1 MYPVKN
7 SITSKTR
14 IELFPLT
21 ARLSM
26 KLFMLCLVAA
36 SVAVALSVRV
46 DSKDSSAAITV
57 QAAGRG
63 GQSLNFQD
71 GRAMRVEYRGDQF
84 SSEALQSG
92 AARAR
97 ALASVDLDDNGT
109 PDLVA
114 GYSNNGSGI
123 VTVQRGNPE
132 AFAPVDDSVFVRIQ
146 AGYNPDSLSSIAEI
160 HQVPEPADFVVT
172 GDFNQD
178 AVKDVLVAARG
189 GGAYLLAGEGEGR
202 LAAARPIAL
211 PGQVTAV
218 AAAEFGMSDGKAD
231 LAVGVFGSDGPSL
244 LLFPSADGG
253 LSAPLS
259 FPLKAEATAIQ
270 FGNLDQDPFLD
281 VAVAA
286 GNKIEII
293 HGWGLKNFADAQS
306 RVETID
312 VPNTLRGLA
321 LGNFIWDRDNRTEIA
336 AQSAE
341 GTVSILQPGTLDR
354 RPFSPEEVAVR
365 VRLRGKV
372 TKQTDA
378 DILAA
383 ASWPA
388 KAESWN
394 TVKDVGVA
402 GVVSG
407 AESSQGLLVS
417 SHISWQQTDEL
428 LVLDAGQNKLK
439 IVQQV
444 DAGVQAAAGLAS
456 GDFSTMSM
464 DVTSAPVAVT
474 VLPRKLN
481 GERDLVLLGSDQ
493 SAASIIPQAPTAIFN
508 VSKIADTNDGT
519 CNADCSLR
527 EAVVAANAAPGST
540 INVPL
545 GTYQLTINGAAEAG
559 FCQSPGTGDLDIS
572 GNNTTITGAGA
583 ATTIVQQ
590 TQANDRVLCVDQAL
604 AGNFTFNMSGVTITG
619 GRETFAVGGG
629 GMVSGAANNS
639 TTVTNCTFSN
649 NQLSGA
655 GGPGGGGL
663 NNLGGSLT
671 VTGCTVGGTSAP
683 GASQLVVAQANS
695 SSASGGGLSHSPGDP
710 LNRASNGVLTVTGST
725 FQNNTA
731 ASGAAGGGGADVFT
745 HNLGTGSHSFATSTF
760 LSNKATV
767 GNGGGIIIESL
778 TCTVAT
784 TTFTTNAAQGVAS
797 LGGGIYVGGGG
808 LVLNGTSPTIVFSG
822 NTATIAGSSI
832 STGASVNVSG
842 TNTTIGGDIHI
853 PTNGIWTNNAGSA
866 LSPTNVVISGGTFN
880 MNNSTMTVTGNFLLG
895 PGPAVGGTFN
905 GNTGTV
911 NVAGNFTA
919 NAGGAGPAT
928 TFNAGTGTFN
938 FNGAGAQAI
947 NGTLSPTFNNL
958 TVNKGGGSLT
968 LGVNVGVASN
978 LTVTAGTFDL
988 STFTANR
995 TAAGGTLTVSN
1006 GATLRF
1012 QSATLP
1018 TNYSTY
1024 TLGATSTVEYYGTGA
1039 QTITAV
1045 NYGHLT
1051 SSSTGARTLAN
1062 AGTIGIAGIFT
1073 PGTNAYTITGSTIDF
1088 NGSVAQTIPAFN
1100 YNNLT
1105 SSNTGAR
1112 TLAGAGTIGVAG
1124 VFTPGTNAY
1133 TITGST
1139 INFNG
1144 AGAQTIPA
1152 FNFNNLTSSNTGAR
1166 TLAGAG
1172 TIGIAG
1178 VFTPGTNVYTIT
1190 GSTIDFNGSGA
1201 QTIPAFNYN
1210 HLTSSNTGARTLAGA
1225 GTIGVAGNFTPG
1237 TNAYTITGSTI
1248 DFNGSIPQA
1257 IPAFNYN
1264 NLTSSNTGARTLA
1277 NSGTIGIAGAFT
1289 PGTNAFTI
1297 TGSTIDFNG
1306 AGAQTISAFN
1316 YNNLTSSNTGARTLA
1331 NAGTIGI
1338 ANVFT
1343 VGTNTYTITGSTIN
1357 FNGSVAQTI
1366 PAFNYN
1372 NLTSSNTGARTLA
1385 NAGTIGIA
1393 AVFTPGTNVY
1403 TITGSTVAYNGS
1415 AAQTMPA
1422 TFTTY
1427 NNLTLNNPT
1436 SVAGFAGLTV
1446 QGLLRVQQGTFTS
1459 SSTYNDVQIDA
1470 GATMVATAGSTIN
1483 VGGNWT
1489 NNGTF
1494 TPGTGTVVFN
1504 GNNNT
1509 QTLAGN
1515 TTFNNLTLSHTG
1527 TGGVQGTIGTTLSVA
1542 GNWTSNGIFTPNGNT
1557 VNFNGAGAQTISG
1570 SATTQT
1576 FDNFTVNKAGGSTLS
1591 VAASTTTLDINGN
1604 VTLTLGTFAAGT
1616 ATTITVAGNW
1626 ANTGTFTSGGGAV
1639 TFDGANSTQTLS
1651 GNTTFNNLTIN
1662 HTGTGGVTASGSTL
1676 AVTGLLEVQGGTFTS
1691 SSTFNNVQIDSG
1703 ATLGGTNATT
1713 MNVSGNWTNNGGSP
1727 GSFTANGNTV
1737 NFNGAGAQ
1745 TIGGNTVTTFN
1756 NLTIANAG
1764 GGVSLALNATVN
1776 GILTLTNDLNTG
1788 ANTLIQP
1795 STAPASAGAGDV
1807 IGNVQRTNSPSSLP
1821 LGTALTFGNTF
1832 NRITFDSGTPP
1843 TDVTV
1848 NLVKSG
1854 PGDFPTSVT
1863 RTYVITPNGGG
1874 AFTST
1879 LQLHYLDAELNG
1891 NTEFILNLWR
1901 KDGATWNNQ
1910 GAIIHDP
1917 INNWVRQ
1924 VNVTQF
1930 SPWTFANG
1938 APTAAN
1944 GLITGRIV
1952 DDSGVPVEGAVVRL
1966 SGTQTRK
1973 FITDANGFYRF
1984 ENVETNGFYTV
1995 TPSRA
2000 NYSFS
2005 PAERSFSQ
2013 LGQATEATFSA
2024 TAAGSGLVN
2033 PLDTPEYFVRQNYL
2047 DFLNREPDEA
2057 GFNFWSDQ
2065 IIGCGADQGCI
2076 ERKRVNVSAAY
2087 FISIE
2092 FQQTGVL
2099 VDGLYRAAYG
2109 ARPDFAHF
2117 IPDTRTVGLGVQVN
2131 KDGWQAL
2138 LEANKQSFL
2147 AVFVNR
2153 PEFHAAFDNLS
2164 NADYVDTLISHTGV
2178 SFSSAERDAFVNG
2191 LVNGTQSRADTLRSI
2206 AENGRFVTAKFNDTF
2221 VMMEYMGYLRRDAD
2235 AAGFAFWLNKLNQFN
2250 GNFEQAEM
2258 VKSFIVS
2265 GEYRDR
2271 FPK

>member
-1 MYPVKN
+1 
-7 SITSKTR
+7 
-14 IELFPLT
+14 
-21 ARLSM
+21 
-26 KLFMLCLVAA
+26 
-36 SVAVALSVRV
+36 
-46 DSKDSSAAITV
+46 
-57 QAAGRG
+57 
-63 GQSLNFQD
+63 
-71 GRAMRVEYRGDQF
+71 
-84 SSEALQSG
+84 
-92 AARAR
+92 
-97 ALASVDLDDNGT
+97 
-109 PDLVA
+109 
-114 GYSNNGSGI
+114 
-123 VTVQRGNPE
+123 
-132 AFAPVDDSVFVRIQ
+132 
-146 AGYNPDSLSSIAEI
+146 
-160 HQVPEPADFVVT
+160 
-172 GDFNQD
+172 
-178 AVKDVLVAARG
+178 
-189 GGAYLLAGEGEGR
+189 
-202 LAAARPIAL
+202 
-211 PGQVTAV
+211 
-218 AAAEFGMSDGKAD
+218 
-231 LAVGVFGSDGPSL
+231 
-244 LLFPSADGG
+244 
-253 LSAPLS
+253 
-259 FPLKAEATAIQ
+259 
-270 FGNLDQDPFLD
+270 
-281 VAVAA
+281 
-286 GNKIEII
+286 
-293 HGWGLKNFADAQS
+293 
-306 RVETID
+306 
-312 VPNTLRGLA
+312 
-321 LGNFIWDRDNRTEIA
+321 
-336 AQSAE
+336 
-341 GTVSILQPGTLDR
+341 
-354 RPFSPEEVAVR
+354 
-365 VRLRGKV
+365 
-372 TKQTDA
+372 
-378 DILAA
+378 
-383 ASWPA
+383 
-388 KAESWN
+388 
-394 TVKDVGVA
+394 
-402 GVVSG
+402 
-407 AESSQGLLVS
+407 
-417 SHISWQQTDEL
+417 
-428 LVLDAGQNKLK
+428 
-439 IVQQV
+439 
-444 DAGVQAAAGLAS
+444 
-456 GDFSTMSM
+456 MSM

-493 SAASIIPQAPTAIFN
+493 SAGSIIPQAPTVIFN

-895 PGPAVGGTFN
+895 PGQAVGGTFN

-947 NGTLSPTFNNL
+947 NGTISPTFNNL

-1166 TLAGAG
+1166 TLASAG
-1172 TIGIAG
+1172 TIGIG
-1178 VFTPGTNVYTIT
+1178 Q
-1190 GSTIDFNGSGA
+1190 D
-1201 QTIPAFNYN
+1201 
-1210 HLTSSNTGARTLAGA
+1210 
-1225 GTIGVAGNFTPG
+1225 FTPG

-1248 DFNGSIPQA
+1248 DFNG
-1257 IPAFNYN
+1257 
-1264 NLTSSNTGARTLA
+1264 
-1277 NSGTIGIAGAFT
+1277 
-1289 PGTNAFTI
+1289 
-1297 TGSTIDFNG
+1297 
-1306 AGAQTISAFN
+1306 AGAQTIPAFN

-1662 HTGTGGVTASGSTL
+1662 HTGTGGVTASGSKV

-1952 DDSGVPVEGAVVRL
+1952 DDSVVPVEGAVVRL

-2013 LGQATEATFSA
+2013 L
-2024 TAAGSGLVN
+2024 
-2033 PLDTPEYFVRQNYL
+2033 
-2047 DFLNREPDEA
+2047 
-2057 GFNFWSDQ
+2057 
-2065 IIGCGADQGCI
+2065 
-2076 ERKRVNVSAAY
+2076 
-2087 FISIE
+2087 
-2092 FQQTGVL
+2092 
-2099 VDGLYRAAYG
+2099 
-2109 ARPDFAHF
+2109 
-2117 IPDTRTVGLGVQVN
+2117 
-2131 KDGWQAL
+2131 
-2138 LEANKQSFL
+2138 
-2147 AVFVNR
+2147 
-2153 PEFHAAFDNLS
+2153 
-2164 NADYVDTLISHTGV
+2164 
-2178 SFSSAERDAFVNG
+2178 
-2191 LVNGTQSRADTLRSI
+2191 
-2206 AENGRFVTAKFNDTF
+2206 
-2221 VMMEYMGYLRRDAD
+2221 
-2235 AAGFAFWLNKLNQFN
+2235 
-2250 GNFEQAEM
+2250 
-2258 VKSFIVS
+2258 
-2265 GEYRDR
+2265 
-2271 FPK
+2271 